1 MKFNTL
7 KYEVS
12 EYILTLTLNRP
23 EALNSF
29 TVEMAHELI
38 AAFNTASED
47 DSVRAIVVTGA
58 GRAFCAGMDLTK
70 PGNVFGLN
78 EDLHPT
84 MDDMENKLDDPE
96 IIKGVRDTGGMVA
109 LAIYD
114 CKKPVIAAINGAAV
128 GIGATMT
135 CAMDIRL
142 ASVDARIGFVFNKI
156 GITPEA
162 CSTWFLP
169 RIVGISTALE
179 WIYTGD
185 IYKAEVAFEA
195 RFVKGVYPA
204 GELLEEAYKIARKI
218 AKHSPVAVTLARQ
231 MMYRNSAQHHPI
243 EAHKVDSLAIYYAS
257 IGDGKEGV
265 NSFLEKR
272 APEFTKKASSD
283 IPDFYPW
290 WS

>member
-23 EALNSF
+23 DALNSF
-29 TVEMAHELI
+29 TIEMAHELI
-38 AAFNTASED
+38 SAFNKASED

-58 GRAFCAGMDLTK
+58 GRAFCAGMDLTSS
-70 PGNVFGLN
+70 GNVFGLN
-78 EDLHPT
+78 ESMHPT
-84 MDDMENKLDDPE
+84 LDDMENKMDDPE
-96 IIKGVRDTGGMVA
+96 MIKGVRDTGGMVS

-114 CKKPVIAAINGAAV
+114 CKKPVIAAINGPAV

-142 ASVDARIGFVFNKI
+142 ASENARIGFVFNKI

-179 WIYTGD
+179 WVYTGE
-185 IYKAEVAFEA
+185 ILTAEAAFNA
-195 RFVKGVYPA
+195 GYVKGVYPSDQ
-204 GELLEEAYKIARKI
+204 LLEEAYKIAHKI
-218 AKHSPVAVTLARQ
+218 AKHSPVAITLARQ
-231 MMYRNSAQHHPI
+231 MMYRNSAQNHPI
-243 EAHKVDSLAIYYAS
+243 EAHKVDSLAIYYTS

-265 NSFLEKR
+265 KSFLEKR
-272 APEFTKKASSD
+272 SPEFTKQSSKD
-283 IPDFYPW
+283 MPDFYPW